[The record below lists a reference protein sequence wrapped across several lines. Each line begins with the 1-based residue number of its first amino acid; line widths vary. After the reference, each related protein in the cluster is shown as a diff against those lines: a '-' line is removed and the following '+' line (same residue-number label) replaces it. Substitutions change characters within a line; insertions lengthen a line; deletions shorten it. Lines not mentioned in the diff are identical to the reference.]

1 MCMTVIYC
9 TIVVDSQRD
18 QTTAPV
24 VEIIGRHHNTVAGPN
39 NAQPLERTLTSIAAF
54 MRLFFCCVA
63 ATQFVKRW
71 SRNCADAVANQC
83 QSPDGCKSS
92 NYRHRCVMARGGSM
106 SAVGN
111 ARQDNCEK
119 PAAKFRQIRLQ
130 SSSRI
135 NRKKWFIWYCSR
147 EMRTVRF
154 ATVHYSTE
162 REFICHK
169 THVNYSNLRLCQ

>member
-1 MCMTVIYC
+1 
-9 TIVVDSQRD
+9 
-18 QTTAPV
+18 
-24 VEIIGRHHNTVAGPN
+24 
-39 NAQPLERTLTSIAAF
+39 
-54 MRLFFCCVA
+54 
-63 ATQFVKRW
+63 
-71 SRNCADAVANQC
+71 
-83 QSPDGCKSS
+83 
-92 NYRHRCVMARGGSM
+92 M

-169 THVNYSNLRLCQ
+169 THVNYSNLRLCK